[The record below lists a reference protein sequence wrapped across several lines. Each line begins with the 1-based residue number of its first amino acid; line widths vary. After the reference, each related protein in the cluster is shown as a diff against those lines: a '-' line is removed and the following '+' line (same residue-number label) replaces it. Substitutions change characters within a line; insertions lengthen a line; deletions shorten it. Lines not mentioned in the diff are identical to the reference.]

1 MMEYKGYFAHVEYDS
16 DAKVFHG
23 EVVGLNDVITFQ
35 GTSVKELEK
44 EFHESVKDYLEF
56 CKKENRDPEKTF
68 SGTLNL
74 RMGPERHRDVA
85 AHAQIHKQSINE
97 WINEAIKAKLEEE
110 A

>member
-1 MMEYKGYFAHVEYDS
+1 MMEFKGYFANVEYDS
-16 DAKVFHG
+16 DAKIFHG
-23 EVVGLNDVITFQ
+23 EVVGLSDVITFQ

-56 CKKENRDPEKTF
+56 CKKENRKPEKTF

-74 RMGPERHRDVA
+74 RMGPEKHRTVA
-85 AHAQIHKQSINE
+85 ILAQVDKKSINE
-97 WINEAIKAKLEEE
+97 WINEAIEDKLEKE